1 MDDRRG
7 SWPPNGLEAL
17 LRPPMGIEEEEE
29 REEAVEETERFDLEV
44 GKGRP
49 YPIEPYLGAPPPFS
63 AAMDEMDEAE
73 GQPPKGMDVLPKE
86 DSEETDSL

>member
-17 LRPPMGIEEEEE
+17 LRPPMGIEEEE
-29 REEAVEETERFDLEV
+29 EV